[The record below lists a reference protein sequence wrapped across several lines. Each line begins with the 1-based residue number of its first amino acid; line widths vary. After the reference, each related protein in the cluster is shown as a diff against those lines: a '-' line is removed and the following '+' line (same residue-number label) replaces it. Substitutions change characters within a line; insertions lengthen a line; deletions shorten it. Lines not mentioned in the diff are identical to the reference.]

1 MPMRGRD
8 GEVYIV
14 EADGS
19 SGFGWF
25 VLGAAIGA
33 GLALLFAPASG
44 DETRRRIRREAGRL
58 RERAEDAIDEL
69 SYEYDRV
76 REEVEETVDEV
87 KEKVAGAARSI
98 ADEVRTRKS
107 SVSAARDELER
118 RLADA
123 RARRREAEAEDEE
136 PVA

>member
-1 MPMRGRD
+1 MRERD
-8 GEVYIV
+8 SEVFIV
-14 EADGS
+14 EPDRGS
-19 SGFGWF
+19 GLGWF
-25 VLGAAIGA
+25 VVGAALGA

-44 DETRRRIRREAGRL
+44 EETRRRLRREAGKL
-58 RERAEDAIDEL
+58 KDRAEDVIDDL

-76 REEVEETVDEV
+76 REDVEEKVDEV
-87 KEKVAGAARSI
+87 KEKVTGAARSLV
-98 ADEVRTRKS
+98 DEARSRKT

-123 RARRREAEAEDEE
+123 RARRREAVPEDEE

>member
-1 MPMRGRD
+1 MRERD
-8 GEVYIV
+8 SEVFIV
-14 EADGS
+14 EPDRGS
-19 SGFGWF
+19 GLGWF
-25 VLGAAIGA
+25 VVGAVLGA

-44 DETRRRIRREAGRL
+44 EETRRRLRREAGKL
-58 RERAEDAIDEL
+58 KDRAEDVIDDL

-76 REEVEETVDEV
+76 REDVEEKVDEV
-87 KEKVAGAARSI
+87 KEKVTGAARSLV
-98 ADEVRTRKS
+98 DEARSRKT

-123 RARRREAEAEDEE
+123 RARRREPVPEDEE

>member
-1 MPMRGRD
+1 MRDRD
-8 GEVYIV
+8 SEVIIV
-14 EADGS
+14 EPDRG

-25 VLGAAIGA
+25 VLGATLGA

-44 DETRRRIRREAGRL
+44 EETRRRIRREAGKL
-58 RERAEDAIDEL
+58 KERAEDAIDDL

-76 REEVEETVDEV
+76 REDVEEKVDDV
-87 KEKVAGAARSI
+87 KEKVTGAARSLV
-98 ADEVRTRKS
+98 DEARSRKS

-123 RARRREAEAEDEE
+123 RARRREPEPEDEE

>member
-1 MPMRGRD
+1 MRGRD
-8 GEVYIV
+8 NEVYIV
-14 EADGS
+14 EPDRS
-19 SGFGWF
+19 SGLGWF
-25 VLGAAIGA
+25 VLGAALGA

-44 DETRRRIRREAGRL
+44 EETRRRLRREAGKL
-58 RERAEDAIDEL
+58 KERAEDALDDL

-87 KEKVAGAARSI
+87 KEKVTGAARSLV
-98 ADEVRTRKS
+98 DEARRKS
-107 SVSAARDELER
+107 PVSAARDELER

-123 RARRREAEAEDEE
+123 RARRREPQPEDEE

>member
-1 MPMRGRD
+1 MRERD
-8 GEVYIV
+8 SEVIIV
-14 EADGS
+14 EPDRGS
-19 SGFGWF
+19 GLGWF
-25 VLGAAIGA
+25 VVGAALGA

-44 DETRRRIRREAGRL
+44 EETRRRIRREAGKL
-58 RERAEDAIDEL
+58 KERAEDAIDDL

-76 REEVEETVDEV
+76 REDVEEKVDEV
-87 KEKVAGAARSI
+87 KEKVTGAARSLV
-98 ADEVRTRKS
+98 DEARSRKS

-123 RARRREAEAEDEE
+123 RARRREPQPEDDEE

>member
-1 MPMRGRD
+1 MRERD
-8 GEVYIV
+8 SEVFIV
-14 EADGS
+14 EPDRGS
-19 SGFGWF
+19 GLGWF
-25 VLGAAIGA
+25 VVGAALGA

-44 DETRRRIRREAGRL
+44 EETRRRLRREAGKL
-58 RERAEDAIDEL
+58 KDRAEDVIDDL

-76 REEVEETVDEV
+76 REDVEEKVDEV
-87 KEKVAGAARSI
+87 KEKVTGAARSLV
-98 ADEVRTRKS
+98 DEARSRKT

-123 RARRREAEAEDEE
+123 RARRREPVPEDEE

>member
-1 MPMRGRD
+1 MRERD
-8 GEVYIV
+8 SEVIIV
-14 EADGS
+14 EPDRGS
-19 SGFGWF
+19 GLGWF
-25 VLGAAIGA
+25 VLGATLGA

-44 DETRRRIRREAGRL
+44 EETRRRLRREAGKL
-58 RERAEDAIDEL
+58 KERAEDVIDDL

-76 REEVEETVDEV
+76 REDVEEKVDEV
-87 KEKVAGAARSI
+87 KEKVTGAARSLV
-98 ADEVRTRKS
+98 DEARSRKS

-123 RARRREAEAEDEE
+123 RARRREPEPEDEE